1 MKRITKSKA
10 VKASSKTGNAVTT
23 TTTHDIDPYHRLEI
37 VEVFIRLRELS
48 NQRLQ
53 VYSLIVTAY
62 FFVLGL
68 AINNQKLGLF
78 IITIFLILALLIV
91 DNRIKRIEG
100 AVELRALEL
109 ENRYAPDPDTAL
121 LHMSISVAHHNEG
134 WVEKLASIYE
144 IKDPDKREA
153 ALRRTR
159 RGLANSLLLPFL
171 IVVEIVVA
179 LGLWAL
185 GWKLF

>member
-1 MKRITKSKA
+1 MKRITKSNPG
-10 VKASSKTGNAVTT
+10 KASSKMDNALAAK
-23 TTTHDIDPYHRLEI
+23 TTHDMDPYHRLEI
-37 VEVFIRLRELS
+37 GEVFIRLRELS

-62 FFVLGL
+62 FVVLGL
-68 AINNQKLGLF
+68 AINNQKIGLF

-91 DNRIKRIEG
+91 DNRIKRIEA

-109 ENRYAPDPDTAL
+109 EDQYAPDPDTAL
-121 LHMSISVAHHNEG
+121 LHTSISVAHHNEG
-134 WVEKLASIYE
+134 WVEKLTPIHE
-144 IKDPDKREA
+144 IKEPDKREA

-159 RGLANSLLLPFL
+159 RGLANSLLLPAL
-171 IVVEIVVA
+171 IFIEIVAA

-185 GWKLF
+185 GWGLF